1 MNIRS
6 SGLAA
11 LMGLLGAV
19 VLLLHQSANGI
30 VLIWDSAAYAHTAQ
44 TLLRGEGFMG
54 LDYAPLVAW
63 PPGYSLLLAIAT
75 LGVFDPVTVMG
86 PLNVALFALT
96 LFILAAF
103 LNQRLRNKAVAIWA
117 SLCALL
123 AWPFAWAAASGL
135 SETAFVLFATA
146 ALARAD
152 EYRRGAKRAFWWS
165 AAFAALACLTRY
177 MGVAVLVAIAL
188 LIVVQGP
195 AKGVWERV
203 RAAATY
209 VAVAAAPVGVWLV
222 RNMLVG
228 DSATGKRDGGEH
240 YGFHAIVDAVAACFE
255 DWLTGDFLVADSPS
269 GAATATLA
277 LCCGAVVGL
286 TVGTALC
293 LRSRRPVG
301 DVWDRPAIALF
312 GLFVLVYLGLL
323 FAALLARTTWS
334 GVQARYSLPIYL
346 PLLILIAF
354 AVDGALEAHKRRA
367 HNTRFTAQ
375 ALPLAIAGCLG
386 AALVW
391 QLDRNMA
398 LLHGGSYLGY
408 GRFNASATL
417 RDARSR
423 ALAGTLFTNDAA
435 ATFLHMPSRPLLN
448 SRRRLRHRYLCLS
461 RYANRRSL
469 ILATARG
476 DVHVLWLHGAG
487 TSWYPK
493 GSLALA
499 DVLHMVGLEPVAE
512 LPDGLLWRFNPIS
525 PAVPALAFR
534 RPRGEPIRSAKF
546 ELFLER
552 NVVVYVKQPC
562 TDADTEARFF
572 AHLVP
577 NEDDGL
583 AAQSNVRFVNLDFDF
598 KERGLLRK
606 DGACVARLALPDY
619 AQATL
624 RTGQFAG
631 EVLWETTIELP
642 APASGGTPPILH
654 GALSSTS
661 PPAAASPLLRTL

>member
-1 MNIRS
+1 MNTRS
-6 SGLAA
+6 SSWLAA
-11 LMGLLGAV
+11 LTGLLGAV
-19 VLLLHQSANGI
+19 VLLLHHCTTGF
-30 VLIWDSAAYAHTAQ
+30 VLTWDSAAYAHAAQ

-63 PPGYSLLLAIAT
+63 PPAYSLLLAIAT

-86 PLNVALFALT
+86 PLNVVLFALT
-96 LFILAAF
+96 LFILAGF

-123 AWPFAWAAASGL
+123 AWPLAWAAASGW
-135 SETAFVLFATA
+135 SETAFVLFTTA
-146 ALARAD
+146 ALVRAD

-188 LIVVQGP
+188 LLVAQSPTRGFW
-195 AKGVWERV
+195 KRV

-209 VAVAAAPVGVWLV
+209 GAVAAAPVGVWLV

-228 DSATGKRDGGEH
+228 DSATGERDGEGYE
-240 YGFHAIVDAVAACFE
+240 FHTIVNAVAACFE
-255 DWLTGDFLVADSPS
+255 DWLTGDFPAADNPA

-277 LCCGAVVGL
+277 LCCVAFVGL

-293 LRSRRPVG
+293 LRSRRPVR
-301 DVWDRPAIALF
+301 DVWDRHAIALF
-312 GLFVLVYLGLL
+312 GLFVLFYLGLL
-323 FAALLARTTWS
+323 FAALLAGTIWF

-375 ALPLAIAGCLG
+375 ALPLAMAGCLG

-391 QLDRNMA
+391 QLA
-398 LLHGGSYLGY
+398 LNIGLAHGGRVLGY
-408 GRFNASATL
+408 EGDRFKASAAL
-417 RDARSR
+417 RDVRSR
-423 ALAGTLFTNDAA
+423 GLAGTLFTNDAA
-435 ATFLHMPSRPLLN
+435 ATFLHMHSTL
-448 SRRRLRHRYLCLS
+448 LRHRYLF
-461 RYANRRSL
+461 YADRRPL
-469 ILATARG
+469 IRATARG
-476 DVHVLWLHGAG
+476 DVHVLWLHNTFG
-487 TSWYPK
+487 SWYPK
-493 GSLALA
+493 GFELA
-499 DVLHMVGLEPVAE
+499 DILHMVGLEPVAE
-512 LPDGLLWRFNPIS
+512 LPDGLLWRFNPKAPI
-525 PAVPALAFR
+525 VPALAFG

-577 NEDDGL
+577 
-583 AAQSNVRFVNLDFDF
+583 VRQADPPPDRTPGFVNLDFDF
-598 KERGLLRK
+598 RERGLLRR
-606 DGACVARLALPDY
+606 DGACVARLPLPDY

-642 APASGGTPPILH
+642 AVERRH
-654 GALSSTS
+654 GLQ
-661 PPAAASPLLRTL
+661 R

>member
-44 TLLRGEGFMG
+44 TLLRGEGFIQI
-54 LDYAPLVAW
+54 DYRPLVDW
-63 PPGYSLLLAIAT
+63 PPAYPLLLAIAT

-123 AWPFAWAAASGL
+123 AWPLAWAGASGL

-146 ALARAD
+146 ALVRAD

-195 AKGVWERV
+195 AQALGKRV

-209 VAVAAAPVGVWLV
+209 GAAAAAPVGVWLV
-222 RNMLVG
+222 RNTLIG
-228 DSATGKRDGGEH
+228 GSPTGKRGVEH
-240 YGFHAIVDAVAACFE
+240 YEFYTIVDAVAACFE
-255 DWLTGDFLVADSPS
+255 DWLTGDFTVADNPA

-277 LCCGAVVGL
+277 LCCVAFVSL

-293 LRSRRPVG
+293 LRSRRRLWG
-301 DVWDRPAIALF
+301 LWDVWDRHAIALF

-323 FAALLARTTWS
+323 FPALLAGSTWS

-354 AVDGALEAHKRRA
+354 AVDGALEAHKRRV

-391 QLDRNMA
+391 QLA
-398 LLHGGSYLGY
+398 LNIGLAHGGSYLGY

-435 ATFLHMPSRPLLN
+435 ATFLHMPSLPL
-448 SRRRLRHRYLCLS
+448 LRHRYL
-461 RYANRRSL
+461 YANKRSL
-469 ILATARG
+469 TRAAARG
-476 DVHVLWLHGAG
+476 DVYVLWLHGG
-487 TSWYPK
+487 KSWDPK
-493 GSLALA
+493 APALA
-499 DVLHMVGLEPVAE
+499 DILHMVGLELVAE
-512 LPDGLLWRFNPIS
+512 LPDGLLWRFNPTS
-525 PAVPALAFR
+525 PTVPAFAFR
-534 RPRGEPIRSAKF
+534 RPRGEPIRNAKF

-562 TDADTEARFF
+562 TDADIEARFF

-577 NEDDGL
+577 NEDGGL
-583 AAQSNVRFVNLDFDF
+583 AAQSNVRFINLDFDF
-598 KERGLLRK
+598 RKRGLLWR
-606 DGACVARLALPDY
+606 DGTCVARLPLPDY

-642 APASGGTPPILH
+642 AFERRHRLQ
-654 GALSSTS
+654 
-661 PPAAASPLLRTL
+661 R

>member
-19 VLLLHQSANGI
+19 VLLLHLGATGF
-30 VLIWDSAAYAHTAQ
+30 VLTWDSAAYAHTAQ
-44 TLLRGEGFMG
+44 TLLRGEGFIR
-54 LDYAPLVAW
+54 LNYTPLVAW
-63 PPGYSLLLAIAT
+63 PPAYPLLLAIAT
-75 LGVFDPVTVMG
+75 LGVFDPVTVMA

-103 LNQRLRNKAVAIWA
+103 LNQHLRNKAVAIWA

-123 AWPFAWAAASGL
+123 AWPLAWAAASGW

-188 LIVVQGP
+188 LLVAQGP
-195 AKGVWERV
+195 TRGFWKRI

-228 DSATGKRDGGEH
+228 DSATGKRDEEH
-240 YGFHAIVDAVAACFE
+240 YEFHTIVDAVAACFE
-255 DWLTGDFLVADSPS
+255 DWLTGDFPVADNPT

-277 LCCGAVVGL
+277 LCCVAFVGL

-293 LRSRRPVG
+293 LRSRRPVW
-301 DVWDRPAIALF
+301 DVWDRHAIALF

-323 FAALLARTTWS
+323 FAALLAGSTWS

-375 ALPLAIAGCLG
+375 ALPLAMAGCLG

-391 QLDRNMA
+391 QLALNIGLRTADRVLA
-398 LLHGGSYLGY
+398 YGSD
-408 GRFNASATL
+408 RFQASAAL
-417 RDARSR
+417 RDVRSR
-423 ALAGTLFTNDAA
+423 GLAGTLFTNDTA
-435 ATFLHMPSRPLLN
+435 ATFLHMPSAL
-448 SRRRLRHRYLCLS
+448 LRHRYLY
-461 RYANRRSL
+461 YADGRRPL
-469 ILATARG
+469 IRATARG
-476 DVHVLWLHGAG
+476 NVHVLWLHNA
-487 TSWYPK
+487 SRSRY
-493 GSLALA
+493 SFELA
-499 DVLHMVGLEPVAE
+499 DILHMVGLEPVAE
-512 LPDGLLWRFNPIS
+512 LPDGLLWRFNPTS
-525 PAVPALAFR
+525 PTVPALAFR
-534 RPRGEPIRSAKF
+534 RPRGEPIRNAKF
-546 ELFLER
+546 DLFLER

-562 TDADTEARFF
+562 TDADIEARFF

-577 NEDDGL
+577 NEDGGL
-583 AAQSNVRFVNLDFDF
+583 AAQSNVRFINLDFDF
-598 KERGLLRK
+598 RKRGLLWR
-606 DGACVARLALPDY
+606 DGTCVARLPLPDY

-642 APASGGTPPILH
+642 AFERGHRLQ
-654 GALSSTS
+654 
-661 PPAAASPLLRTL
+661 R